1 MRKRGRKSVVRV
13 DGRMTRTPTFHATL
27 VGRQMVEE
35 TLLATVD
42 EGGMKCS
49 VREMQLL
56 FPGSPSRDL
65 L

>member
-1 MRKRGRKSVVRV
+1 MPNWVGDAEAETKECGEGGRFR
-13 DGRMTRTPTFHATL
+13 ATL
-27 VGRQMVEE
+27 VGRQMVQE